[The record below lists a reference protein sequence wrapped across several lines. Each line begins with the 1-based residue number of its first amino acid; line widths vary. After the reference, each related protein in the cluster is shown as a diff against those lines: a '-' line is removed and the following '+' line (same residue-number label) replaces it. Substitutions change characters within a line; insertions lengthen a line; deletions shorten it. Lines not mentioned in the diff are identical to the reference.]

1 MGRDPSAARNG
12 IRMSLG
18 PSTTAAEIN
27 RVLDLLPGLVAQ
39 VRAGRAA

>member
-1 MGRDPSAARNG
+1 MGRDASAARNG

-18 PSTTAAEIN
+18 PSTAAADVD